1 MNDSIFRTSLRT
13 FFVALFGIAGI
24 VVGFVLI
31 LALIG
36 IVTTATEAEPQINYT
51 FTPEIMPN
59 AQGVRKSLS
68 EDAPVVLKV
77 NIDGFIGIDSLTSEH
92 IVKLLIESRER
103 TLADNRV
110 KAILLHINSPG
121 GIVVEADGIYRALLA
136 YKEQYKTP
144 IYAYV
149 DGLCASGGVYI
160 AAAADMV
167 YANDTSLIG
176 SVGVV
181 LSPMFNF
188 SQLMEKVGVQSM
200 TLSDG
205 KDKDVLNPY
214 RPWKT
219 GEENNIKATIT
230 YYYDAFL
237 TIVTKARPRLDR
249 TKLVNEYGADVFPAP
264 LAKEYGY
271 IDVSGANY
279 SQTLTALVN
288 KIGIEDDFYQVIE
301 LSSKNWVSE
310 LFKSHSNLLQGT
322 VVHRIDLGPEF
333 HPQLMNQYL
342 YLYRP

>member
-1 MNDSIFRTSLRT
+1 MNDSIFRASIRT

-24 VVGFVLI
+24 VIGFVFI

-36 IVTTATEAEPQINYT
+36 LVSTATEAEPQITYT
-51 FTPEIMPN
+51 YTPEIAPN

-68 EDAPVVLKV
+68 QDAPIVLKI
-77 NIDGFIGIDSLTSEH
+77 NIDGVIGVESMTANH
-92 IVKLLIESRER
+92 IINMLVESRER
-103 TLADNRV
+103 TLGDNRV
-110 KAILLHINSPG
+110 KAILLHINTPG
-121 GIVVEADGIYRALLA
+121 GVVVDADGIYRALMA

-167 YANDTSLIG
+167 YASNTSLIG

-181 LSPMFNF
+181 LPPMFNV

-205 KDKDVLNPY
+205 KDKDVLNPF

-219 GEENNIKATIT
+219 GEEANIKAAIS
-230 YYYDAFL
+230 YYYDLFL

-249 TKLVNEYGADVFPAP
+249 NKLVNEYGADVFPAP

-279 SQTLTALVN
+279 AQALTALVN
-288 KIGIEDDFYQVIE
+288 KIGIEDDFYQVVE
-301 LSSKNWVSE
+301 LNSKNWVSD
-310 LFKSHSNLLQGT
+310 LFKSDFNLLKGN
-322 VVHRIDLGPEF
+322 VVHRFDLGPGY
-333 HPQLMNQYL
+333 HPQLTNQFL
-342 YLYRP
+342 YLYTP